1 VGVNKMTGLV
11 LELQRDALNPEIKV
25 SNLLRKAIVIS
36 KKLGIVEIEDWIN
49 KELNG
54 YLIGD
59 EVPQYRILYGEVKA
73 FNPFNGYWMPVIF
86 PTSELTNIIS
96 EKLIELPIIEI
107 ETLAHHNGQEMQ
119 CLLPTDTEILLMK
132 NMNSQQ
138 FKPHLIIGKI
148 KFIGILDAVRNKI
161 LDWSLELEQQG
172 ILGAGMSFSP
182 EEKKLAHQTSYQIT
196 NHIGNMHNSQLQQDS
211 AGATQSL
218 SVTETNTTELK
229 NFIEELKKAMDSLQL
244 AQEQSQ
250 ELNEAIAMLEIQVN
264 SAKPNNVIIRESGR
278 TVRNV
283 LEGMTGSIIAS
294 GLIYQLEL
302 FLPV

>member
-36 KKLGIVEIEDWIN
+36 KKLGIVESEEWLN
-49 KELNG
+49 KELEG
-54 YLIGD
+54 YLTTDKI
-59 EVPQYRILYGEVKA
+59 PKYRTMHGEVKI
-73 FNPFNGYWMPVIF
+73 FNPYRGWQPVHFEDSDDAEEYSKREISQKIGELEFLSESDSSRLQIPFSQHIANRLMASIGF
-86 PTSELTNIIS
+86 PL
-96 EKLIELPIIEI
+96 KP
-107 ETLAHHNGQEMQ
+107 TLV
-119 CLLPTDTEILLMK
+119 TDKTGI
-132 NMNSQQ
+132 
-138 FKPHLIIGKI
+138 
-148 KFIGILDAVRNKI
+148 IGILEAVRKKV

-172 ILGAGMSFSP
+172 ILGDGMSFSP

-211 AGATQSL
+211 ASATQSL
-218 SVTETNTTELK
+218 TVTETNTTELK

-264 SAKPNNVIIRESGR
+264 SAKPNNVIIRESGL

-294 GLIYQLEL
+294 GLIYKLGL

>member
-36 KKLGIVEIEDWIN
+36 KKLGIVEIEEWLK
-49 KELNG
+49 KELDG
-54 YLIGD
+54 YLPTDDIP
-59 EVPQYRILYGEVKA
+59 EYRTVRGEVKVW
-73 FNPFNGYWMPVIF
+73 NPYHGWRWLNLSRIKSADFLSNMSI
-86 PTSELTNIIS
+86 
-96 EKLIELPIIEI
+96 LIPIVEI
-107 ETLAHHNGQEMQ
+107 ECGIESDTGSVKMSFHPDIQNFLMDSMTVPLRPCLSITKTEM
-119 CLLPTDTEILLMK
+119 
-132 NMNSQQ
+132 
-138 FKPHLIIGKI
+138 
-148 KFIGILDAVRNKI
+148 IGILDAVRNKI

-182 EEKKLAHQTSYQIT
+182 EEKKLAHQTTYEIT
-196 NHIGNMHNSQLQQDS
+196 NNIGNMHNSQLQQDS

-294 GLIYQLEL
+294 GLIYQLGL